1 MEAEAATARTVQA
14 SRLGVMSEDKP
25 GGRVCRSHNLLL
37 ADRPIY
43 QRTLRN
49 PVCGHTFARCNIE
62 SRPDLADRKATDQ
75 LAQADPHVLS
85 GALSG
90 HLRCIEGS
98 EESSLRNARDRWPVK
113 RELVHVRQQQQR
125 KGGLCGNEGLCPG
138 KAESRSSMA
147 AR

>member
-62 SRPDLADRKATDQ
+62 SRPDLADREATDRP
-75 LAQADPHVLS
+75 AQVDSRRRA
-85 GALSG
+85 GAYQRACG
-90 HLRCIEGS
+90 TPREARNHLCVMTATAG
-98 EESSLRNARDRWPVK
+98 P
-113 RELVHVRQQQQR
+113 
-125 KGGLCGNEGLCPG
+125 
-138 KAESRSSMA
+138 
-147 AR
+147 